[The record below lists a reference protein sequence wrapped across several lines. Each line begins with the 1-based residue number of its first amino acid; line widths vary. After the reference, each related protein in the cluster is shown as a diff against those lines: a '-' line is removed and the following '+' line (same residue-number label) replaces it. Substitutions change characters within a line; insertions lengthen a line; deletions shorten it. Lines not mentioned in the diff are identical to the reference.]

1 MIDAIKQWGILRGT
15 WMGLKRISSCHP
27 WGSSG
32 YDSVP
37 KNLKNKSITSKQ
49 YDFLKSSTSAG
60 FAILFFYI
68 ILMVCLANVF
78 GGVPMGEATINP
90 YSNELVDPSKMQ
102 IGFVVGLIGST
113 YYGREYFFHQKF
125 LLSHLSIKAYHS
137 VFLKLIHQDH
147 LTAISILLSP
157 N

>member
-1 MIDAIKQWGILRGT
+1 MIDINNFDTTLFT
-15 WMGLKRISSCHP
+15 DTELKCLKWWKKTSPFSYKR
-27 WGSSG
+27 
-32 YDSVP
+32 Y
-37 KNLKNKSITSKQ
+37 LKNKSITSKQ

-60 FAILFFYI
+60 FAFLFFYI

-125 LLSHLSIKAYHS
+125 LRIIKKN
-137 VFLKLIHQDH
+137 VKITL
-147 LTAISILLSP
+147 
-157 N
+157 

>member
-1 MIDAIKQWGILRGT
+1 MIDIDNFDTTLFT
-15 WMGLKRISSCHP
+15 DTELKCLKWWKKTSPFSYKR
-27 WGSSG
+27 
-32 YDSVP
+32 Y
-37 KNLKNKSITSKQ
+37 LKNKSITSKQ
-49 YDFLKSSTSAG
+49 YDFLKSSASAG
-60 FAILFFYI
+60 FAFLFFYI

-125 LLSHLSIKAYHS
+125 LRIIKKN
-137 VFLKLIHQDH
+137 VKITL
-147 LTAISILLSP
+147 
-157 N
+157 

>member
-1 MIDAIKQWGILRGT
+1 MIDIDNFDTKLFT
-15 WMGLKRISSCHP
+15 DTELKCLKWWKKTSPFSYKR
-27 WGSSG
+27 
-32 YDSVP
+32 Y
-37 KNLKNKSITSKQ
+37 LKNKSITSKQ

-60 FAILFFYI
+60 FAFLFFYI

-125 LLSHLSIKAYHS
+125 LRIIKKN
-137 VFLKLIHQDH
+137 VKITL
-147 LTAISILLSP
+147 
-157 N
+157 